1 MGYAL
6 SAFPKF
12 STINLYCIA
21 FLIKQL
27 INEIYNVNAIQQWT
41 VLNSATLPSS
51 CRIFPAR

>member
-6 SAFPKF
+6 STFPIF
-12 STINLYCIA
+12 STINLYSIA

-41 VLNSATLPSS
+41 VINSATLPTSR
-51 CRIFPAR
+51 RIFPAR